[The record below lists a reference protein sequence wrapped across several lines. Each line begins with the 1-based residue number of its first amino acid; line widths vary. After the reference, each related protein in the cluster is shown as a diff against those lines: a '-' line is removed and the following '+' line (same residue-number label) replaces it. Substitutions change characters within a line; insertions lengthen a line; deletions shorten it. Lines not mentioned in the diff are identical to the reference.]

1 MWYYIRHYF
10 DPDFDYLHLKPIADS
25 KGRVNLRNLN
35 YVQNVVKGQVLAEV
49 LPIVENMSP
58 LPERRFITRDPI
70 LPAGANT
77 EPDPKNPNRLLSSI
91 NGFVF
96 YYNKE
101 ITVKHLLN
109 VRRNIDLHTGNIVF
123 VGDLAVHGNV
133 TSEFELRANNVMVK
147 GIIEAAFIRTNGSI
161 IGEGGFKG
169 SQEGKLIA
177 EKDIRL
183 AFAETGEIRAKDKV
197 AIDGS
202 CLHCNIYTRSL
213 MVRGRLAGGTIRAR
227 HKVYVAHQLG
237 LISALPTMVVLG
249 QDPFLFRLVRKIK
262 KDQARLQEK
271 MDKFEAARFRMEEK
285 GEEFIPDK
293 NYLLVQKKLE
303 VLEQKITRL
312 QPHLDEADMSECILI
327 VPGEILP
334 GVVVTIGDVSLKIQE
349 PRRNVHIRRIGDEIV
364 IREPAI
370 VHKTSLKN
378 YM

>member
-58 LPERRFITRDPI
+58 LPERRFIMREPI

-202 CLHCNIYTRSL
+202 CLHCNIYTGSL
-213 MVRGRLAGGTIRAR
+213 MVRGRLAGGTTRAR

-249 QDPFLFRLVRKIK
+249 QNPFLFRLVRKIK

-271 MDKFEAARFRMEEK
+271 MDKFEAVRSRMEEK

-303 VLEQKITRL
+303 VLQKKILRL

>member
-10 DPDFDYLHLKPIADS
+10 DPDFDHLHLKPIADS
-25 KGRVNLRNLN
+25 TGRVNLRNLN

-49 LPIVENMSP
+49 LPIAENMSP
-58 LPERRFITRDPI
+58 LPERRFIMREPI

-202 CLHCNIYTRSL
+202 CLHCNIYTGSL

-271 MDKFEAARFRMEEK
+271 MDKFEAVRFRMEEK

-303 VLEQKITRL
+303 VLQEKILRL
-312 QPHLDEADMSECILI
+312 QPHLNEADMSESILI
-327 VPGEILP
+327 VPGEVLP

-349 PRRNVHIRRIGDEIV
+349 PKRNVHIRRIGDEIV

>member
-58 LPERRFITRDPI
+58 LPERRFIMREPI